1 MCTYIYPQEVCC
13 KSIETACHELEAV
26 QKHKII
32 AQHESHIALPVI
44 WNAVY
49 AQILLL
55 TLTNLSN
62 GLHDEMGIIPTA
74 IMKDY

>member
-1 MCTYIYPQEVCC
+1 MYLYLCSGSLLQVYRNCL
-13 KSIETACHELEAV
+13 HELEAV